1 MGGMVRTRRLTEF
14 VDSFV
19 ITYNEDQ
26 EDKAIWEMWLHKVF
40 DQSYADF
47 KSSLSGNRQAAPTQE
62 DIAETVRDS
71 MGILAGFAPDERV
84 GGRESIQAVRHNSG

>member
-1 MGGMVRTRRLTEF
+1 MVRTRRLTEF

-19 ITYNEDQ
+19 QNYNEDQ

-47 KSSLSGNRQAAPTQE
+47 KGSLSGGNRQAAPTQE

-71 MGILAGFAPDERV
+71 MGILSGFAPDERV
-84 GGRESIQAVRHNSG
+84 GGRESIQAVRDNSG